1 MDNTDCNTEKLLP
14 LQFESKSIINMSY
27 IGKKAPQFEANAV
40 INGNEIVE
48 RFSLEQ
54 FNGKKNVLLF
64 FYPMDFS
71 SVCPTE
77 ILAFQNKL
85 EEFEKRNVAVIGCS
99 VDSVNTHLAWLNT
112 DIDKGG
118 IKGVTFPLVSD
129 FSKTISFNYDVLGG
143 EYDYDEEEDEVVFE
157 GNPFTYRALFLID
170 KMGIVRHQLINDLPF
185 GRSIDEALRM
195 VDQLRHYERH
205 GESCPAN
212 WKNGDKGIVA
222 PEATYSNFIEKH
234 RND

>member
-1 MDNTDCNTEKLLP
+1 
-14 LQFESKSIINMSY
+14 MSY
-27 IGKKAPQFEANAV
+27 IGKKAPQFEADAV

-77 ILAFQNKL
+77 ILAFQDKI

-129 FSKTISFNYDVLGG
+129 FSKTISLNYDVLGG
-143 EYDYDEEEDEVVFE
+143 EYDYDEEEDEVYFE
-157 GNPFTYRALFLID
+157 GNPFAYRALFLID

-212 WKNGDKGIVA
+212 WKKGDNGIVA
-222 PEATYSNFIEKH
+222 PEATYRNKKEKH